1 MPIKPVLLE
10 RIIREEYEKL
20 LNEFVVPVTYSL
32 SDWKAYRKK
41 NKISN
46 AEYHRE
52 HPETRWKV
60 VHGHKE
66 GEIGKS
72 LKGLSDLSYEKA
84 TKAHAAIAMRNE
96 VVASPPLG
104 GSGTTTQQQPQ
115 ASVPTGKL
123 DPQRSV
129 SASQLKQ
136 AQLTQ
141 AQSDAKTAQA
151 EVTAYERSLI
161 LDLEN
166 KFRELAA
173 IKGVDIVK
181 VRSRIEQALKSVYS
195 AFDSQIKASQQQAA
209 QPVKPSTTTTTT
221 TQQAVQTNTG
231 VKK

>member
-166 KFRELAA
+166 KFRELASIPDVDL
-173 IKGVDIVK
+173 IKI
-181 VRSRIEQALKSVYS
+181 RPRIEQMLKMFYKTFSPQIAS
-195 AFDSQIKASQQQAA
+195 SQSGNKTTSSEQT
-209 QPVKPSTTTTTT
+209 PVKQQST
-221 TQQAVQTNTG
+221 APG
-231 VKK
+231 GELKL